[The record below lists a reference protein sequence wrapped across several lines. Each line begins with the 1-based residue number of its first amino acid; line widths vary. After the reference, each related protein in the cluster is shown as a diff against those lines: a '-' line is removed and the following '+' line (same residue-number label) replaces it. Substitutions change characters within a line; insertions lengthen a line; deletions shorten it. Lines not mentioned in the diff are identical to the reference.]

1 MTGAE
6 RILEVLL
13 TRRSVSPR
21 RLQPPGPNPEEL
33 DGLLQAGL
41 RAPDHG
47 ALHPWRVIEFRPA
60 SREALADCFEQEKL
74 RRDPLASPADLGR
87 AREHATQPPL
97 LLAFVVSP
105 RARSQVP
112 AREQWLSAG
121 AALGNILSAAH
132 QLGYG
137 AIVLSGERCFD
148 ETLARQLGVQPGEEL
163 AGFISVGTIAQ
174 APPQPR
180 ETLSQN
186 VWSCWQGEAPWV
198 ASPGSLPPPGPDAG

>member
-1 MTGAE
+1 
-6 RILEVLL
+6 
-13 TRRSVSPR
+13 
-21 RLQPPGPNPEEL
+21 
-33 DGLLQAGL
+33 
-41 RAPDHG
+41 
-47 ALHPWRVIEFRPA
+47 
-60 SREALADCFEQEKL
+60 EALADCFEQEKL

-137 AIVLSGERCFD
+137 A
-148 ETLARQLGVQPGEEL
+148 
-163 AGFISVGTIAQ
+163 
-174 APPQPR
+174 
-180 ETLSQN
+180 
-186 VWSCWQGEAPWV
+186 
-198 ASPGSLPPPGPDAG
+198 